1 MSDDATRAIPGKLVE
16 GVFRRALAGDLT
28 PALLQKLASIGVDL
42 SVPLQAA
49 YPRPT
54 WYRAIELTAAAL
66 FADDTPDEQLRKL
79 GQHIMRSLEERQ
91 IIKGPWLSMAKLLG
105 PRRAL
110 KQAADFVQGG
120 PLKLT
125 LAEKGKHELEIFVEE
140 GEQPAFLAGVL
151 EGTIALLGG
160 KEPAAEV
167 AARTEAGTTFLAR
180 WR

>member
-28 PALLQKLASIGVDL
+28 PPLLEQLAAIGVDL
-42 SVPLQAA
+42 SVPPQPA

-66 FADDTPDEQLRKL
+66 YADDVPDVQLRKL
-79 GQHIMRSLEERQ
+79 GQHIMRSLKERE

-110 KQAADFVQGG
+110 KQAADFAQGG
-120 PLKLT
+120 PIKLT
-125 LAEKGKHELEIFVEE
+125 LVEKGKQEVEIFVEE
-140 GEQPAFLAGVL
+140 GEQPALLAGIL

-167 AARTEAGTTFLAR
+167 GARSEAGTTFLTR

>member
-16 GVFRRALAGDLT
+16 GVFRRALVGDLT
-28 PALLQKLASIGVDL
+28 PALLEQLAAIGVDL
-42 SVPLQAA
+42 SVPLQPA

-66 FADDTPDEQLRKL
+66 YADDVPDEQLRKL
-79 GQHIMRSLEERQ
+79 GQHIMRSLKERE

-110 KQAADFVQGG
+110 KQAADFAQGG
-120 PLKLT
+120 PIKLT
-125 LAEKGKHELEIFVEE
+125 LVEKGKHEMEIFVEE
-140 GEQPAFLAGVL
+140 GEQPALLAGIL

-160 KEPAAEV
+160 KDPAAEV
-167 AARTEAGTTFLAR
+167 GARTETGTTFLTR